1 MKNMPY
7 DEKKTQ
13 KLKLRKKLNKDDQK
27 LQSVIKKKDKH
38 FYGCVLITKN
48 G

>member
-7 DEKKTQ
+7 DEKKNT
-13 KLKLRKKLNKDDQK
+13 KIKIMKK
-27 LQSVIKKKDKH
+27 IKQRRPKTAISHQKKDKH
-38 FYGCVLITKN
+38 FYGCALITKN

>member
-13 KLKLRKKLNKDDQK
+13 KLKLRKKIKQRRPKTAISHQK
-27 LQSVIKKKDKH
+27 K
-38 FYGCVLITKN
+38 G
-48 G
+48 